1 MVNGS
6 VGIHLIGQGRG
17 ASDLQN
23 LIICKVEMKV
33 AGSMGNGCQKRVE
46 LVFINLACCHIIVFT
61 GHCNH
66 KIPIVIG
73 ISVSGNEQIIV
84 MDSICDKP
92 EMEFERGFLRESFQ
106 QGFIIQ
112 VSGHIGTLIR
122 MNIFLNEKIK

>member
-1 MVNGS
+1 MVNRS
-6 VGIHLIGQGRG
+6 VSIYLIGQGRS

-73 ISVSGNEQIIV
+73 VSVSGNEQIIV
-84 MDSICDKP
+84 MDSICDNP
-92 EMEFERGFLRESFQ
+92 EMEFERGFLRKSFQ

-112 VSGHIGTLIR
+112 VSGYIGTLIR

>member
-1 MVNGS
+1 
-6 VGIHLIGQGRG
+6 
-17 ASDLQN
+17 
-23 LIICKVEMKV
+23 MKV

-73 ISVSGNEQIIV
+73 VSVSGNEQIIV

-92 EMEFERGFLRESFQ
+92 EMEFERGFLRKSFQ

-122 MNIFLNEKIK
+122 MNIFLDEKIK

>member
-6 VGIHLIGQGRG
+6 VSIQPIGQGRG
-17 ASDLQN
+17 SSDLQN

-61 GHCNH
+61 GHCYR

-73 ISVSGNEQIIV
+73 VSVSGNEQIIV

-112 VSGHIGTLIR
+112 VSGYIGTLIR
-122 MNIFLNEKIK
+122 MSVCS

>member
-6 VGIHLIGQGRG
+6 VSIQPIGQGRG
-17 ASDLQN
+17 SYDLQN

-73 ISVSGNEQIIV
+73 VSVSGNEQIIV

-92 EMEFERGFLRESFQ
+92 EMEFERGFLRKSFQ

-112 VSGHIGTLIR
+112 VSGYIGTLIR